1 MSAGRPLPRFV
12 QRPLAGW
19 GNYPVVTC
27 DVYRPEDRSELA
39 EIVARAPQP
48 SLLPRGLGRSY
59 GDAAVNAASGVVESS
74 RLDRML
80 AFDPETGILACEA
93 AVSLSEI
100 LDVFLPRGFF
110 FPVTPGTK
118 FITVGGAIAADVHGK
133 NHHHSGSMA
142 ASLLDFRLLTASGE
156 VLPCSREENAEVFW
170 ATLGGMGL
178 TGIVLEARVRLRR
191 VPSAYMSV
199 DTEKMRDLDQALERC
214 TASDDR
220 YAYGVA
226 WIDCLARG
234 RSLGRSVLLRANH
247 AEPEEL
253 PEKRRAEPYRGRR
266 RWRPTVPFPLPN
278 QTLNPLTVSAF
289 NFAMYHSYRS
299 GHGVVDSDGYFYPL
313 DNMAHHWNRIYGR
326 RGMLQYQF
334 VLPAETSRQG
344 LVEVLTELS
353 SARRASFLA
362 VLKSFGPESGGL
374 LSFPRPGFTLALD
387 LPFTGNDL
395 LAALGRLDRIVA
407 RHGGRIYLAK
417 DACLEPEIFQEMYP
431 ALRRFQEVKAKVD
444 PEARFSSSQARRLGI
459 VEAS

>member
-1 MSAGRPLPRFV
+1 MSAGGPLPRFV
-12 QRPLAGW
+12 QRPLSGW
-19 GNYPVVTC
+19 GNYPVVSC

-59 GDAAVNAASGVVESS
+59 GDAAVNAGSGVIQSE
-74 RLDRML
+74 RLDRLL
-80 AFDPETGILACEA
+80 AFEPESGLLRCEA
-93 AVSLSEI
+93 AVSLAEI

-133 NHHHSGSMA
+133 NHHRSGSMA
-142 ASLLDFRLLTASGE
+142 ASLLDFRLLTACGE
-156 VLPCSREENAEVFW
+156 VLTCSREENADLFW

-178 TGIVLEARVRLRR
+178 TGVILEAGLHLRR
-191 VPSAYMSV
+191 VSSGYMSV

-214 TASDDR
+214 SASDDR
-220 YAYGVA
+220 YDYGVA

-234 RSLGRSVLLRANH
+234 RSLGRSVLMRANH
-247 AEPEEL
+247 AEPGEL
-253 PEKRRAEPYRGRR
+253 PAQRRQEPYHVRR
-266 RWRPTVPFPLPN
+266 RWRPTVPFLLPN
-278 QTLNPLTVSAF
+278 QTLNPLTVRAF

-299 GHGVVDSDGYFYPL
+299 GHGVADCDGYFYPL

-326 RGMLQYQF
+326 RGMLQYQLA
-334 VLPAETSRQG
+334 LPAETSREG

-387 LPFTGNDL
+387 LPNTGPDL
-395 LAALGRLDRIVA
+395 IAALHRLDRIVA
-407 RHGGRIYLAK
+407 RHGGRVYLAK
-417 DACLEPEIFQEMYP
+417 DACLEPEVFREMYP
-431 ALRRFQEVKAKVD
+431 ALPRFQEIKAKVD
-444 PEARFSSSQARRLGI
+444 PQARFSSSQARRLGI
-459 VEAS
+459 VAHP